1 MSKVNFR
8 HILANVALLLFTASC
23 SNISPSAYKRTPPM
37 NLKFLNCNQDSSMD
51 GCDTG
56 QAIIDKTKK
65 SLSKYK
71 DENINIFDNFFT
83 NNKAASASTSGS
95 KKKSDAATHTESV
108 AAETGTQAPNKT
120 PKKLGIE
127 NESDIEH
134 ELNSSTH
141 SKLSDNFKSHTAQP
155 KPTVPASGNVPA
167 VTPVVPAPTR
177 NAPVVVPPAMPAASG
192 NAPVVVPPA
201 MPAASSNAPVVVPPA
216 MPAASGNAPV
226 VTSVVPVP
234 IGNAPAMPAASSNA
248 PVVTP
253 VVPAVTGNVPAI
265 TSPVPNSL
273 APIQPVTNTLTNQNQ
288 NSQPPV
294 VNQDDNAPTLAA
306 PIPIIPSAPSAP
318 SASIGSSPSSKSLPK
333 VDMPST
339 SSNSQT
345 GASATKAPE
354 MKSSPVPADKNTQ
367 NVPVDSQPQAA
378 ANAGSNGSLAS
389 TSSKGDFVIPSQNF
403 VRPKDIATGA
413 VAFFYEE
420 SPDDEEAVN
429 SNPPKNKKASASKK
443 MQLVSAAKDNQR
455 PVILTEENTQ
465 QNNQKGWK
473 GQLKNAKTKVIDY
486 FSVLKDKVENL
497 IQKK

>member
-177 NAPVVVPPAMPAASG
+177 
-192 NAPVVVPPA
+192 
-201 MPAASSNAPVVVPPA
+201 NAPVVVPPA